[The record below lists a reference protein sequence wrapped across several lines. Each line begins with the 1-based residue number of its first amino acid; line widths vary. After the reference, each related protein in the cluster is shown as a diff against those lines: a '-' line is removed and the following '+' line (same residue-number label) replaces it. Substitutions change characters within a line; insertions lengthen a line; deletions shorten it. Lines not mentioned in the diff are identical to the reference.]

1 MEMRLSNI
9 FKTKNVRKLT
19 KVILVSSYSVLKV
32 TSKRKTLKQPVYFLK
47 TVEFWPAFDIQSD
60 MTLAISWENLLSK
73 LANIHINKGHPLR
86 NNGSLK
92 I

>member
-47 TVEFWPAFDIQSD
+47 TVEFWPTFDIQSD

-73 LANIHINKGHPLR
+73 HANIHINRATHYEIMAL
-86 NNGSLK
+86 
-92 I
+92 